1 MKRSLQFRLMLVM
14 LLAIS
19 LVLPAFPQSGRK
31 TRPRETQS
39 TTRDNGR
46 QGDNQT
52 TNQDKPLADNT
63 PTVVGE
69 DGTIRLD
76 TTLVTVP
83 VSVIDRD
90 GKFVPFLKKSDF
102 TIFED
107 DMRQEIENFE
117 SVEVPFNVVLMMDT
131 SNSTQFKLEDIQ
143 AAAVSFVRQ
152 LRPDDRVMV
161 VSFDSQVRIICGFT
175 SDRYELRDAIFRTR
189 PGGSTKLYEAVDMV
203 VERLEE
209 VQGRKA
215 IVLFTDG
222 VDTTSKRNIATAEST
237 LEMAEESGALVYP
250 IRYDTEESLRRG
262 RNRGYPGG
270 VPPIINIPMPRGR
283 SGRFPRWP
291 FDNLIMNQFPGQ
303 WPQGRVPGTN
313 SDDYRVGAVYLQ
325 DLADR
330 SGGRLYYAE
339 SLGNVSSSFT
349 QIAEELR
356 HQYVVG
362 YYPTNSAKDGSYRS
376 VKVRV
381 NEPGLVVRARKGYR
395 ASADTQASRDAAQ
408 PEDSRPVLRRR
419 QWTALDPKNP

>member
-1 MKRSLQFRLMLVM
+1 MKRSHQFRLMLVM

-63 PTVVGE
+63 PTVVGD

-161 VSFDSQVRIICGFT
+161 VSFDSQVRIICDFT

-203 VERLEE
+203 VDRLEE

-215 IVLFTDG
+215 IVIFTDG

-270 VPPIINIPMPRGR
+270 VPPIINIPLPRRR
-283 SGRFPRWP
+283 SGRFPPLAVRQSDHEP
-291 FDNLIMNQFPGQ
+291 
-303 WPQGRVPGTN
+303 VPGPVATGEG
-313 SDDYRVGAVYLQ
+313 SRHQLRR
-325 DLADR
+325 LSCR
-330 SGGRLYYAE
+330 SGLPAGSGR
-339 SLGNVSSSFT
+339 SQRRTF
-349 QIAEELR
+349 
-356 HQYVVG
+356 
-362 YYPTNSAKDGSYRS
+362 
-376 VKVRV
+376 
-381 NEPGLVVRARKGYR
+381 
-395 ASADTQASRDAAQ
+395 
-408 PEDSRPVLRRR
+408 VLRRESGQCLECLYSNR
-419 QWTALDPKNP
+419 RRTASSVCCRLLSDQLGQRRLLSLGQGEGQ